1 MKLLKA
7 SFLLAAAAIAPSIAR
22 ADIIDITTPGGYGYD
37 SFRINSDA
45 SAILSYGYMGGG
57 SLYWSAATGALTGDA
72 DALTVSNVTR
82 YSPLGLSE
90 SGLKIFGTTYNAVN
104 GTYKA
109 IIWNPSAATYL
120 DILNSL
126 GTINSV
132 SFGSHNNSWTVNAD
146 ATRAYGTY
154 TQGGVSKVFR
164 WDQTDGVT
172 ANLIGS
178 LYSGN
183 NIYVRSMSSD
193 GNKIIGD
200 YYPSNTA
207 QTYYWSQATGAIDI
221 GNSLGW
227 GANIY
232 TYWQCMSSN
241 GGYVFVNKYSGS
253 GILQTYRWK
262 ASDYSSVELVKP
274 VGVNEL
280 MVRFSSASGDKVFG
294 TYYLSGGYRLFKWTE
309 AGGTTPDLASSL
321 PVGNTGLSGVSS
333 DLRYLYGYFVS
344 GSSYHSFRYD
354 DMTSTTLDLQQGL
367 ISGSYFPSAMSP
379 DGKYIVGQKDNSI
392 GWRWSE
398 ADGYQTIS
406 SWLLANGAD
415 PTIIGNWTFYSAGGI
430 SNDGKTVVGKGTLS
444 GNSRIYIASAASGVA
459 DYEIWLSS
467 INGQNRI
474 YATGSTLAGLPLEGA
489 HHRPMLSFDRM
500 GKESQAWATGDFG
513 SSSRTRDVHV
523 TSGEAGI
530 NWNVGKTMLFGV
542 AGGHAVQNA
551 DLDLGG
557 SSATK
562 GDFFIAELD
571 YRPEGT
577 QWIISLLGMVGSWES
592 KTNRG
597 YDNGGSTDFSN
608 GVADTITRSAR
619 LRVDAPAV
627 ATFGGFGFAPFASY
641 TVTQTV
647 VGAYTETG
655 GGFPASFNEQEHNAT
670 EARLGVTAS
679 KDLSEK
685 TKLLLSVEGIHRFD
699 GVGPSLTGQDVTGGV
714 SFDLPGTA
722 PRPDCVRFGFDVDH
736 KLSADT
742 LLNISAHVSTVGE
755 AHDVS
760 AAISIRRAF

>member
-1 MKLLKA
+1 MNPLKTA
-7 SFLLAAAAIAPSIAR
+7 FLLAAAATATQLNATDFLATWSR
-22 ADIIDITTPGGYGYD
+22 AGK
-37 SFRINSDA
+37 
-45 SAILSYGYMGGG
+45 SAT
-57 SLYWSAATGALTGDA
+57 ATIGVD
-72 DALTVSNVTR
+72 DALFSTS
-82 YSPLGLSE
+82 SS
-90 SGLKIFGTTYNAVN
+90 
-104 GTYKA
+104 
-109 IIWNPSAATYL
+109 
-120 DILNSL
+120 NSL
-126 GTINSV
+126 VTWTGSTNV
-132 SFGSHNNSWTVNAD
+132 PNAWLTSFTFTV
-146 ATRAYGTY
+146 
-154 TQGGVSKVFR
+154 
-164 WDQTDGVT
+164 TD
-172 ANLIGS
+172 
-178 LYSGN
+178 
-183 NIYVRSMSSD
+183 
-193 GNKIIGD
+193 
-200 YYPSNTA
+200 
-207 QTYYWSQATGAIDI
+207 
-221 GNSLGW
+221 
-227 GANIY
+227 
-232 TYWQCMSSN
+232 
-241 GGYVFVNKYSGS
+241 
-253 GILQTYRWK
+253 
-262 ASDYSSVELVKP
+262 
-274 VGVNEL
+274 
-280 MVRFSSASGDKVFG
+280 
-294 TYYLSGGYRLFKWTE
+294 
-309 AGGTTPDLASSL
+309 GTTPVTFGINDLNHGSL
-321 PVGNTGLSGVSS
+321 NLQGSTITTTNILNGNGNTVRFHFGLQNGSNSIHQIEINFMGTLGP
-333 DLRYLYGYFVS
+333 DGGLEQFGLYGEMDFVGFS
-344 GSSYHSFRYD
+344 
-354 DMTSTTLDLQQGL
+354 
-367 ISGSYFPSAMSP
+367 
-379 DGKYIVGQKDNSI
+379 
-392 GWRWSE
+392 
-398 ADGYQTIS
+398 
-406 SWLLANGAD
+406 LAGPNGVTD
-415 PTIIGNWTFYSAGGI
+415 
-430 SNDGKTVVGKGTLS
+430 VVT
-444 GNSRIYIASAASGVA
+444 
-459 DYEIWLSS
+459 WMSS
-467 INGQNRI
+467 INGQSRI
-474 YATGSTLAGLPLEGA
+474 YTAGSTLAGLPLEGA

-577 QWIISLLGMVGSWES
+577 QWIVSLLGMVGSWES

-619 LRVDAPAV
+619 FRVDAPAV

-699 GVGPSLTGQDVTGGV
+699 GAGPALTGQDVTGGV

-722 PRPDCVRFGFDVDH
+722 PRADCVRFGFDVDH

-742 LLNISAHVSTVGE
+742 LLNVSAHVSTVGE

>member
-7 SFLLAAAAIAPSIAR
+7 SFLLAAAAIATSIAR

-45 SAILSYGYMGGG
+45 SAIISYGYMGGA
-57 SLYWSAATGALTGDA
+57 SLFWSAATGALTGNA
-72 DALTVSNVTR
+72 DALTVPDVTSYYPR
-82 YSPLGLSE
+82 ELSG

-120 DILNSL
+120 DILNTL
-126 GTINSV
+126 GPINSA
-132 SFGSHNNSWTVNAD
+132 SFGSNNNNWTVNAD

-164 WDQTDGVT
+164 WEQTDCVT

-183 NIYVRSMSSD
+183 SINVRSMSSD
-193 GNKIIGD
+193 GNKVIGD

-207 QTYYWSQATGAIDI
+207 QTFYWSQATGAIDI
-221 GNSLGW
+221 GNSIGW
-227 GANIY
+227 GANIW
-232 TYWQCMSSN
+232 TYSQCMSSN

-253 GILQTYRWK
+253 GILETYRWK
-262 ASDYSSVELVKP
+262 ASDYSSVELIKP

-280 MVRFSSASGDKVFG
+280 TVKFSSAAGDKVFG

-321 PVGNTGLSGVSS
+321 PVGNTDLSGVSS
-333 DLRYLYGYFVS
+333 DLRYLYGYFVAGPS
-344 GSSYHSFRYD
+344 TYHTFRYD
-354 DMTSTTLDLQQGL
+354 DTTSTTIDLQQGL
-367 ISGSYFPSAMSP
+367 SGNYFPSAMSP
-379 DGKYIVGQKDNSI
+379 DGKYIVGQENYNT

-398 ADGYQTIS
+398 VDGYQTIS
-406 SWLLANGAD
+406 AWLLANGAD
-415 PTIIGNWTFYSAGGI
+415 PAIISNWTFKSAGGI
-430 SNDGKTVVGKGTLS
+430 SDDGKTVVGSGTLS
-444 GNSRIYIASAASGVA
+444 GATRYYIASAASGVA
-459 DYEIWLSS
+459 DYEVWLSS
-467 INGQNRI
+467 INGQHRVYN
-474 YATGSTLAGLPLEGA
+474 AGSTLAGLPLEGA

-513 SSSRTRDVHV
+513 SSSRLRDVHV
-523 TSGEAGI
+523 TTGEAGI
-530 NWNVGKTMLFGV
+530 NWNVGKTGLIGFAV
-542 AGGHAVQNA
+542 GHGIQNQ
-551 DLDLGG
+551 DLALNG

-562 GDFFIAELD
+562 GDFALLEYD

-577 QWIISLLGMVGSWES
+577 QWIVSLLGMVGSWES

-597 YDNGGSTDFSN
+597 YDNGAGTDYSF
-608 GVADTITRSAR
+608 GVSDTITRSAR
-619 LRVDAPAV
+619 FRVDAPSV
-627 ATFGGFGFAPFASY
+627 TTFGGFGLAPYASY

-655 GGFPASFNEQEHNAT
+655 GGFPASFDEQSHNAT
-670 EARLGVTAS
+670 EARLGVTAA
-679 KDLSEK
+679 KDLSAA
-685 TKLLLSVEGIHRFD
+685 TKLLFTVEAIHRFD
-699 GVGPSLTGQDVTGGV
+699 GAGPALTGQDVTGGV
-714 SFDLPGTA
+714 SFNLPGVA
-722 PRPDCVRFGFDVDH
+722 PRADCVRFGFDVDH

-742 LLNISAHVSTVGE
+742 LLNISAHASTVGE

>member
-1 MKLLKA
+1 MNPLKTA
-7 SFLLAAAAIAPSIAR
+7 FLLAAAAIAPSIAR
-22 ADIIDITTPGGYGYD
+22 ADIIDIAIPGGSGYD

-45 SAILSYGYMGGG
+45 SAILSYGHMGGG

-72 DALTVSNVTR
+72 DALTVPDVTR

-126 GTINSV
+126 GTINYV
-132 SFGSHNNSWTVNAD
+132 GWAVNAD

-154 TQGGVSKVFR
+154 TQGGITKVFR

-183 NIYVRSMSSD
+183 DFIYVRSMSSD
-193 GNKIIGD
+193 GNKIIGG
-200 YYPSNTA
+200 YYPSNTT
-207 QTYYWSQATGAIDI
+207 QTFYWSQATGAIDI

-227 GANIY
+227 GASIW
-232 TYWQCMSSN
+232 TYSQCMSSN

-262 ASDYSSVELVKP
+262 ASDYSSVELIKP

-280 MVRFSSASGDKVFG
+280 NVNFSSAAGDKVFG

-309 AGGTTPDLASSL
+309 AGGMTADLAPSL
-321 PVGNTGLSGVSS
+321 PAGNTGLNGVSL
-333 DLRYLYGYFVS
+333 DFRYLYGSFVS
-344 GSSYHSFRYD
+344 GSNYHTFRYD
-354 DMTSTTLDLQQGL
+354 DTTSTTLDLQQGL
-367 ISGSYFPSAMSP
+367 ISGNYFPSAMSP
-379 DGKYIVGQKDNSI
+379 DGKYIVGQENYNTA
-392 GWRWSE
+392 WRWS
-398 ADGYQTIS
+398 AVDGYQTVS

-415 PTIIGNWTFYSAGGI
+415 PTIIGNWTFTTAGGI
-430 SNDGKTVVGKGTLS
+430 SNDGKTVVGKGTLL

-467 INGQNRI
+467 INGRNRI
-474 YATGSTLAGLPLEGA
+474 SATGSTLAGLPLEGA

-530 NWNVGKTMLFGV
+530 NWNVGKTMLFGI

-557 SSATK
+557 SSATN

-577 QWIISLLGMVGSWES
+577 QWIVSLLGMVGSWES

-597 YDNGGSTDFSN
+597 YDNGGSTDFSS

-670 EARLGVTAS
+670 EARLGVTAT
-679 KDLSEK
+679 KDVSAA
-685 TKLLLSVEGIHRFD
+685 TKLLLTVEAIHRFD
-699 GVGPSLTGQDVTGGV
+699 GAGPSLTGQDVTGGV
-714 SFDLPGTA
+714 SFSLPGTA
-722 PRPDCVRFGFDVDH
+722 PRADCVRFGFDVDH